1 MPKVTGPKV
10 FKVKKKQ
17 INEQDNLVIRYKNLS
32 KKQVKDF
39 KSDIDQFCQAYFAEV
54 EKD

>member
-10 FKVKKKQ
+10 FKVKKTQ

-32 KKQVKDF
+32 KKQIKDF
-39 KSDIDQFCQAYFAEV
+39 KSDLDQFCQAYFEEV
-54 EKD
+54 EK